1 VQQIGKYMTTADTTS
16 AALAYVN
23 TMAFI
28 YRQQMP
34 AFATILLTVAEL
46 LLVIKKT
53 KNAQPRSKLYL
64 MNVIKL
70 WHVKV
75 LNNSL
80 LHTLPDGVCSVNVI
94 SVVLAS
100 KLNGM
105 QQ

>member
-1 VQQIGKYMTTADTTS
+1 
-16 AALAYVN
+16 
-23 TMAFI
+23 
-28 YRQQMP
+28 
-34 AFATILLTVAEL
+34 
-46 LLVIKKT
+46 
-53 KNAQPRSKLYL
+53 

-94 SVVLAS
+94 SVVPAS